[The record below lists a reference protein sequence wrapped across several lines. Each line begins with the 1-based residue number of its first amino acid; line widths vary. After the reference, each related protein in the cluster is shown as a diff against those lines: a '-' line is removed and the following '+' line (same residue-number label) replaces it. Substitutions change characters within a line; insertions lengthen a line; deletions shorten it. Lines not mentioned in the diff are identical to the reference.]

1 MSFYTSLTGLKA
13 ATTELALTSN
23 NIANVGTSG
32 FKKSRA
38 SFGDIFA
45 TSPLQKSTSVVGQGV
60 SLKEVRQEFSQGNVE
75 FSSNTLDLAISGEGF
90 FPLKSADGLTDIFTR
105 NGSFV
110 LNEQFNVVN
119 SSGQALL
126 AAAVDSSGKA
136 DLEKLSRLAI
146 PVSTSGQ
153 AKETSEIQLA
163 LNLPSDAEVIDAQF
177 NRNNPATYNKSTAL
191 SVYDSGG
198 NSYLATIYYV
208 KTANAT
214 ANSPTNK
221 YQTYVFV
228 GDDQVNPALQQ
239 ATDDNQELLYVNKY
253 GVLKPFSEVEDLLVN
268 RKTQKF
274 SLDDLTDVRTSVP
287 ATVEGAKLPNDLT
300 ADQGYNF
307 SSGSLS
313 PAQLK
318 NFMTVDVDNSGNP
331 VTVDLSA
338 LGNNN
343 VKYTGVEIASIIQ
356 NQLNTKFGDE
366 RFFDLLSDS
375 SRTFKVN
382 FTSGGTTSVVAVDL
396 GSTFDTDAKKLSA
409 TTEQV
414 VAAIQAKL
422 DSAANV
428 VDGVN
433 QGGLGTGKVTVSYD
447 YATREFLFKPSS
459 SADTVAL
466 NSNSTN
472 NLFKTSPTLAA
483 VDSNGSYG
491 QTVTPNGELQRVANE
506 QRYGI
511 QVAYD
516 GAKQTFSFSSGT
528 TGDTSQVDVNF
539 SVPTFAPSVAA
550 KSTFTAG
557 DTFTND
563 KVTVLTMGDAVMSVT
578 NDANATIDELI
589 TALKANANFDASKHQ
604 IEKDAD
610 GNLAATMLVAG
621 AKTISL
627 TNDGAVKTA
636 VVGADK
642 TVAGAD
648 NGATSGALD
657 ADGNKTLQANLAS
670 AAFMG
675 FEVTGTADSKYSE
688 LPSDEAVRGVVS
700 LPAIAQGSSIA
711 VNVNNNFS
719 VDVSNNT
726 FVVSV
731 DDVKG
736 TLVLPT
742 GSGYTLDSFIVELE
756 KGINQLASEN
766 GSTVSGV
773 QVAYDATTNG
783 LVFTSGTTGTDSFIK
798 VSGSATWGLA
808 NIGSGRGTTT
818 TWIKPSQS
826 ADTVNGVSVNKYI
839 DEFGVETASADGF
852 STLPEWSP
860 IFLDKGELTFDTS
873 GNLVS
878 PTGGA
883 QLDTVFLAGGRGAL
897 NLSIDYTGTTQFSQA
912 FAVKAQ
918 SQDGSPEGD
927 LVGVDIG
934 DDGLVVAS
942 YSNGSQE
949 SLGKIV
955 LTTFASN
962 EGLRQ
967 NGDSSYLSS
976 AKSGAAAFGEAGTA
990 GFGTI
995 RAGARERSN
1004 VDLTTELVG
1013 LITAQRNFQANA
1025 KAIETSSALTSAI
1038 INIRS

>member
-1 MSFYTSLTGLKA
+1 
-13 ATTELALTSN
+13 
-23 NIANVGTSG
+23 
-32 FKKSRA
+32 
-38 SFGDIFA
+38 
-45 TSPLQKSTSVVGQGV
+45 
-60 SLKEVRQEFSQGNVE
+60 
-75 FSSNTLDLAISGEGF
+75 
-90 FPLKSADGLTDIFTR
+90 
-105 NGSFV
+105 

-153 AKETSEIQLA
+153 ATETSEIQLA
-163 LNLPSDAEVIDAQF
+163 LNLPSDASVIDVQF

-214 ANSPTNK
+214 ATSPTNK
-221 YQTYVFV
+221 YQTYVYV

-239 ATDDNQELLYVNKY
+239 ATDDNSERLYVNKY

-274 SLDDLTDVRTSVP
+274 GLDDLTDVRTSVP
-287 ATVEGAKLPNDLT
+287 ATVEGTKLPNDLT

-307 SSGSLS
+307 QTNTGAGQNFTA
-313 PAQLK
+313 AQLK
-318 NFMTVDVDNSGNP
+318 NFMTVDVENSGNP
-331 VTVDLSA
+331 VTVDLSSLA
-338 LGNNN
+338 ANN
-343 VKYTGVEIASIIQ
+343 KAYTGVEIASFIES
-356 NQLNTKFGDE
+356 QLNTKFGDE
-366 RFFDLLSDS
+366 RYFDLSTETN
-375 SRTFKVN
+375 RNFKVD
-382 FTSGGTTSVVAVDL
+382 FTTGGASTVASIDL
-396 GSTFDTDAKKLSA
+396 GVVFDTEAKRLNA

-422 DSAANV
+422 DSATNV
-428 VDGVN
+428 VDGAN
-433 QGGLGTGKVTVSYD
+433 TGGIGAGKVNVSYD
-447 YATREFLFKPSS
+447 YAAREFKFLPTISS
-459 SADTVAL
+459 DTVKL
-466 NSNSTN
+466 GSDGSNS
-472 NLFKTSPTLAA
+472 LFGTTSTFESVTA
-483 VDSNGSYG
+483 NGSYG
-491 QTVTPNGELQRVANE
+491 QTVTPNGELQRVASE

-511 QVAYD
+511 KVEYD
-516 GAKQTFSFSSGT
+516 GAQQTFSFSSGT
-528 TGDTSQVDVNF
+528 TGDSSRVDVNF
-539 SVPTFAPSVAA
+539 DVPV
-550 KSTFTAG
+550 
-557 DTFTND
+557 
-563 KVTVLTMGDAVMSVT
+563 
-578 NDANATIDELI
+578 
-589 TALKANANFDASKHQ
+589 FDATTGVPVGTT
-604 IEKDAD
+604 DAE
-610 GNLAATMLVAG
+610 GNFV
-621 AKTISL
+621 
-627 TNDGAVKTA
+627 
-636 VVGADK
+636 
-642 TVAGAD
+642 
-648 NGATSGALD
+648 
-657 ADGNKTLQANLAS
+657 LQANAAS
-670 AAFMG
+670 ATFAG
-675 FEVTGTADSKYSE
+675 FADGGLYSE
-688 LPSDEAVRGVVS
+688 LPSADAVRGVVS
-700 LPAIAQGSSIA
+700 LPAVTQGSSIA

-719 VDVSNNT
+719 VDASNNT

-742 GSGYTLDSFIVELE
+742 SSGYTLDSFIVELE
-756 KGINQLASEN
+756 KGINQLAAEN
-766 GSTVSGV
+766 GSKVSGV
-773 QVAYDATTNG
+773 NVVYDPETNG
-783 LVFTSGTTGTDSFIK
+783 LTFTSGTTGTDSFIK

-818 TWIKPSQS
+818 TWIKPTQS
-826 ADTVNGVSVNKYI
+826 ADVVNGVAVNKYI

-860 IFLDKGELTFDTS
+860 IYLDKGELTFDTS

-912 FAVKAQ
+912 FAVKSQ
-918 SQDGSPEGD
+918 SQDGTPEGD

-942 YSNGSQE
+942 YSNGSQN

-955 LTTFASN
+955 LVTFPSN

-967 NGDSSYLSS
+967 NGDSSYLAS
-976 AKSGAAAFGEAGTA
+976 AKSGAATFGEAGTA

-1025 KAIETSSALTSAI
+1025 KAIETSSALTSTI
-1038 INIRS
+1038 INIRA